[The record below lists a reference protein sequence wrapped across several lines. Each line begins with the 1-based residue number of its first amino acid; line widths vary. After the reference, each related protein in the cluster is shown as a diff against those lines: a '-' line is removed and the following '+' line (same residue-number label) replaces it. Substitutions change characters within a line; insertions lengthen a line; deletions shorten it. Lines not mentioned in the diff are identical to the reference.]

1 MSIMITSDL
10 SKEIFREEDAVEG
23 FREAVENGQ
32 VRLALQILVDVVD
45 GMMEIFNMALGE
57 EEENESQEQP
67 SIEAP
72 KNVEP
77 IEEAVQVEEKKA
89 PAKKAPVVKEETKA
103 ESESLA

>member
-72 KNVEP
+72 KNAEP